1 MGFPL
6 VGSIGVGGGG
16 LAEAFDKGQRQAE
29 RHKNKSAPGRK
40 NRSVRQGKSL
50 KGTGCRS
57 SVSRLGPISSETIEN
72 LVGPEPLEAMQRL
85 VQRRELLIGDAA
97 DLLDRLDV
105 LLIQRIDDATDLLA
119 LLRQANADR
128 TTINARALMIEEAEL
143 DQLLQVVGDVG
154 AEIVAA
160 RAQFARGQLLV
171 ADIVQEQSL
180 HRIDVGAA
188 TAIELVLDNIK
199 QAAMQPLHQRQCF
212 QIERLHGRLAG
223 STVGGFHRRR
233 NGFHHDTSPVVD
245 LSTYSTKLMS
255 RLIAAI

>member
-1 MGFPL
+1 YPRELRRRKPRLLIALIAHEL
-6 VGSIGVGGGG
+6 VGRAELFEQPEDPLGTGIVEMMESEHGVSSG
-16 LAEAFDKGQRQAE
+16 LAGLAAEFYQRLLTKGSVKPIDIKTKA
-29 RHKNKSAPGRK
+29 HWGRK

-57 SVSRLGPISSETIEN
+57 SASRLGPISSETIEN

-143 DQLLQVVGDVG
+143 DQLLQVVGDV
-154 AEIVAA
+154 
-160 RAQFARGQLLV
+160 
-171 ADIVQEQSL
+171 
-180 HRIDVGAA
+180 
-188 TAIELVLDNIK
+188 
-199 QAAMQPLHQRQCF
+199 
-212 QIERLHGRLAG
+212 
-223 STVGGFHRRR
+223 
-233 NGFHHDTSPVVD
+233 
-245 LSTYSTKLMS
+245 
-255 RLIAAI
+255 